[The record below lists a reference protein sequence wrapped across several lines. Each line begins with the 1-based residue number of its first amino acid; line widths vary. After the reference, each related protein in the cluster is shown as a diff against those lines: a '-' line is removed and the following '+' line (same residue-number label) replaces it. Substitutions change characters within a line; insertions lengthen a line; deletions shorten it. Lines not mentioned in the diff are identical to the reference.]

1 MKSKTSPRGMRM
13 KRLASIIGIFILSF
27 GFSIIMCCVLPPG
40 ALVFVEA
47 ILLIAAGVF
56 YVMTILC

>member
-1 MKSKTSPRGMRM
+1 MKK
-13 KRLASIIGIFILSF
+13 LASVIGIFILSF

-40 ALVFVEA
+40 ALVFIQA

-56 YVMTILC
+56 YVLTMMC